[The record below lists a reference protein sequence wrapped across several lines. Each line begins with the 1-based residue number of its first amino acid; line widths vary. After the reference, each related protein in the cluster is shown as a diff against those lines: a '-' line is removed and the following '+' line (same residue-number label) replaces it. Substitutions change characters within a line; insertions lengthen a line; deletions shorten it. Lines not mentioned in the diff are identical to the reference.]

1 MFYFVEYL
9 FLWIIFNNK
18 IYKNWFLKE
27 NGKIIVSILNFGVKG
42 NLEFIYILKSCFYL
56 KNCWCYLIFVVL
68 FRWNFLA
75 RLWIVDYEW
84 LLVVR

>member
-42 NLEFIYILKSCFYL
+42 NLEFI
-56 KNCWCYLIFVVL
+56 
-68 FRWNFLA
+68 
-75 RLWIVDYEW
+75 
-84 LLVVR
+84 